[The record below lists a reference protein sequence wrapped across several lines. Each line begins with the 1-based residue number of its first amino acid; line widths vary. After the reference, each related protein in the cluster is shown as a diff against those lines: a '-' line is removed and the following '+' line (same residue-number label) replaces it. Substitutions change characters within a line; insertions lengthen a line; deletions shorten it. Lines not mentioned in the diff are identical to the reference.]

1 MAAVDSDGMSRNV
14 APNLAF
20 HSFCFDIGEID
31 VSNMCFIFI
40 FGYRWKLLPQQ
51 IYFMLKFVKRFEFD
65 LKIIDR
71 LQHLASLISNI

>member
-40 FGYRWKLLPQQ
+40 FGYR
-51 IYFMLKFVKRFEFD
+51 
-65 LKIIDR
+65 
-71 LQHLASLISNI
+71 